1 MKVEQALTLINQGI
15 VYRPGY
21 RIMAEDNTPRYGNA
35 IKVGIYCPTVDSG
48 TRDSEEWKQGY
59 PTVVADPGA
68 RAEFTLTVDDCADEY
83 DVLKKLL
90 QLITRVEQH
99 EAREFLRLKSSGR
112 APFHPHT
119 SDGIRRWG
127 TPELDFTY
135 GLA

>member
-1 MKVEQALTLINQGI
+1 MKVEQALTLINEGI

-21 RIMAEDNTPRYGNA
+21 KIVAEDNTARYGNA

-59 PTVVADPGA
+59 PTAVNAPGA
-68 RAEFTLTVDDCADEY
+68 RAEFTLTVDDCAAEY
-83 DVLKKLL
+83 DVLRKLL
-90 QLITRVEQH
+90 DLITRVEQH
-99 EAREFLRLKSSGR
+99 EAREFLRLRASGI

-119 SDGIRRWG
+119 STGIALWG